1 MSSLVGSVKSLFGS
15 LFGTKRKEEPVIM
28 IQESDMREQF
38 EYDCDTLPMD
48 IHTIVNRWE
57 IMEMSSDFI

>member
-15 LFGTKRKEEPVIM
+15 LFGKKRRKEEPVIV

-48 IHTIVNRWE
+48 IHKIVKR
-57 IMEMSSDFI
+57 